1 MTDIKSKLQGLINEN
16 SLREVNKVTAEVVKQ
31 ACSKLKPGKLDVTGS
46 YSSDIFLHG
55 PDVLFDL
62 LANVFRSYLVH
73 ASVTPQI
80 LSYAFLPLFKG

>member
-55 PDVLFDL
+55 PDVLYSKCVQVL
-62 LANVFRSYLVH
+62 LSPCLCY
-73 ASVTPQI
+73 TPDPQLCI
-80 LSYAFLPLFKG
+80 SSSF